1 MFFKYKFGI
10 EAKDYSHLA
19 QLQNLEDVEIQTEW
33 IIDTL
38 YEVQETVEYATNVD
52 IWHSSVIQEHDEEI
66 RSISSLFDWFDLFLV
81 DLDKKLILFS
91 GITIIVLIVLSVFQ
105 TMMLKRR
112 LVKAKLL

>member
-38 YEVQETVEYATNVD
+38 YEVQETVEYFLNLK
-52 IWHSSVIQEHDEEI
+52 ILLWKSSHSY
-66 RSISSLFDWFDLFLV
+66 
-81 DLDKKLILFS
+81 
-91 GITIIVLIVLSVFQ
+91 
-105 TMMLKRR
+105 
-112 LVKAKLL
+112 

>member
-52 IWHSSVIQEHDEEI
+52 I
-66 RSISSLFDWFDLFLV
+66 
-81 DLDKKLILFS
+81 
-91 GITIIVLIVLSVFQ
+91 
-105 TMMLKRR
+105 
-112 LVKAKLL
+112 